1 MLEKLDNIIEFKSY
15 LELNTKTS
23 NIKSLSD
30 KELITLLI
38 NFILSYFKDSI
49 NTPKKIN
56 YKDKLESI
64 LEKYHTES
72 NNLYKKKAD
81 VKINKCFSDINNTL
95 VSISD
100 YILNQKL
107 ENINF
112 INSIN
117 ISKLKNLN
125 SNVNSPLK
133 SKILNRSLSLA
144 SQNNSKNQNNEIKN
158 PILSIKN
165 HEKLSRRLSNK
176 PIIPISILHKGKDK
190 SKTIKM
196 KGIKECKI
204 EYENIEIKDN
214 KKLYFFNMTNEIIFD
229 SFLNGNILIY
239 SKPNE
244 ILLTNKTLNDSRQN
258 IFIYSKQ
265 HDNNVLLTES
275 NHELKSYLEENSTEN
290 NKQREKP
297 NLSPIVK
304 PTSSLIKANRNR
316 LSSNFSFN
324 LSSFKDIN
332 NYSNIKSKPQKEEI
346 VIYNEY
352 DEEKTTKVNC
362 FDFENDLKIF
372 FDINENS
379 YLKIKGADCRIIA
392 SMLLDSFEL
401 ETSKEKLNKMKDY
414 VLLVKNILNSS

>member
-1 MLEKLDNIIEFKSY
+1 
-15 LELNTKTS
+15 
-23 NIKSLSD
+23 
-30 KELITLLI
+30 
-38 NFILSYFKDSI
+38 
-49 NTPKKIN
+49 
-56 YKDKLESI
+56 
-64 LEKYHTES
+64 
-72 NNLYKKKAD
+72 
-81 VKINKCFSDINNTL
+81 
-95 VSISD
+95 
-100 YILNQKL
+100 
-107 ENINF
+107 
-112 INSIN
+112 
-117 ISKLKNLN
+117 
-125 SNVNSPLK
+125 
-133 SKILNRSLSLA
+133 
-144 SQNNSKNQNNEIKN
+144 
-158 PILSIKN
+158 
-165 HEKLSRRLSNK
+165 
-176 PIIPISILHKGKDK
+176 
-190 SKTIKM
+190 M